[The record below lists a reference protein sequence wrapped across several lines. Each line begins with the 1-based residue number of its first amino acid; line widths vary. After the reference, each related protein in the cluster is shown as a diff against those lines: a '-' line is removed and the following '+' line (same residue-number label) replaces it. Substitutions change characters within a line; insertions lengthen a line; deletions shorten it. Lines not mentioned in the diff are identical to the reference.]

1 MPASP
6 SALCPASDGGGAG
19 ETMLCQASLNQML
32 ENVFTI
38 KKHLLDSVD
47 FPMGRKHP
55 MNRMSWHEVIR
66 GARWPLNLIRLVDI
80 GTEEGYRSRPCE
92 DSEAHWCGKGSP
104 VKTDPKLK
112 KQRKPGGFDTHGPF
126 NTFQLQ
132 EKNFHEQPSSRFI
145 RAVLGG

>member
-47 FPMGRKHP
+47 CSMGRKHP

-80 GTEEGYRSRPCE
+80 GTEEGYRSRPRRPRSTLVRERQPCKDRPE
-92 DSEAHWCGKGSP
+92 TEEAKEAWRLRHPWTLQHLS
-104 VKTDPKLK
+104 TSREKL
-112 KQRKPGGFDTHGPF
+112 P
-126 NTFQLQ
+126 
-132 EKNFHEQPSSRFI
+132 
-145 RAVLGG
+145 